1 MTPLAILFAGLF
13 CIAFVGLM
21 IADTK
26 LQKSQAK
33 LKFAQKKA
41 EEGRQFK
48 RDVRRLLWNLGNQRE
63 KVPGNLI
70 TVIRTMGDSI
80 QYNSEE
86 TYEIKEKIMENIK

>member
-1 MTPLAILFAGLF
+1 MSTLTILFAGLF
-13 CIAFVGLM
+13 CIAFIGLM
-21 IADTK
+21 IVDTK

-33 LKFAQKKA
+33 LKLAQKKA

-48 RDVRRLLWNLGNQRE
+48 QNVRRLLWNLGNQRE

-80 QYNSEE
+80 QYNDEE